1 MNIGMKWLAGF
12 VVCCVAVAGSGTL
25 MAQEQKTDAVEQTK
39 QGQENKK
46 DNTKRKY
53 VALKF
58 DTTRVYHE
66 VYRHNPDLKLYVMY
80 PYGEKPEK
88 NLPTIVFFFG
98 GGWVS
103 GDVQAFA
110 MQGMYFAQRGMTVV
124 LADYRTKNK
133 YGTTPDACVEDAKS
147 VMRYVKKNAD
157 RLKIDTSRLVAS
169 GGSAGGHLAAA
180 VALLDGFNAPGDDLS
195 VSPVPTALVLFNPVI
210 NNSSEGGYG
219 YDRVKDYYLEFSPYH
234 NIRAGAPPTLFMVGT
249 EDHLI
254 PVSTATAYAEKMKSV
269 GSRCDLELYEGAGH
283 GFFNYNR
290 GPEYF
295 CETLERADEF
305 LVSLGYLEPKK

>member
-1 MNIGMKWLAGF
+1 MKWLVGL
-12 VVCCVAVAGSGTL
+12 VVCCMAAAGPGPL
-25 MAQEQKTDAVEQTK
+25 MAQEQKTDAAEQTK
-39 QGQENKK
+39 QKKGNKK
-46 DNTKRKY
+46 KESANPKY

-80 PYGEKPEK
+80 PYYEKPEK

-124 LADYRTKNK
+124 LADYRTYKK
-133 YGTTPDACVEDAKS
+133 YGTTPAACVEDAKS

-195 VSPVPTALVLFNPVI
+195 ISPVPTALVLFNPVL
-210 NNSSEGGYG
+210 NNSADEGYG
-219 YDRVKDYYLEFSPYH
+219 YERVKDYYLEFSPYH
-234 NIRAGAPPTLFMVGT
+234 NIHAGAPPTLVMVGT

-254 PVSTATAYAEKMKSV
+254 PVTTATRYTEKMEAL

-295 CETLERADEF
+295 YKTLERADEF